1 MGKKINEDAL
11 AIKRLIAS
19 GEIKYA
25 EIARILDISRQKV
38 YYWAH
43 NDFKVTQ
50 KRRKKFSKFYF
61 DKNIKLARNKTTSYM
76 SCKRLPEQSTQ
87 L

>member
-1 MGKKINEDAL
+1 MGKKINTDAL

-38 YYWAH
+38 YNWAH

-50 KRRKKFSKFYF
+50 KRRK
-61 DKNIKLARNKTTSYM
+61 
-76 SCKRLPEQSTQ
+76 
-87 L
+87 

>member
-19 GEIKYA
+19 GEMKYA

-50 KRRKKFSKFYF
+50 KRRK
-61 DKNIKLARNKTTSYM
+61 
-76 SCKRLPEQSTQ
+76 
-87 L
+87 